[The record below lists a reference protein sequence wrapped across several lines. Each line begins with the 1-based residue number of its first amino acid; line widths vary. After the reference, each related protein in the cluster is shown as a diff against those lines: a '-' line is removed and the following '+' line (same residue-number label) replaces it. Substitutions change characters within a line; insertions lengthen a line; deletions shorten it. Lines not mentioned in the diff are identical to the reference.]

1 MIVPSIDLMD
11 GRAVQLVQGRR
22 KVLDAGDPRPI
33 AERFARVGE
42 VAVVDLDAALG
53 RGSNAAVMEE
63 LCRLA
68 PCRVGGGIR
77 DRDAALDWL
86 DRGASK
92 VVLGTAAVPEVLRAL
107 PPERVVAALDAWEGE
122 VVVKGWTERTG
133 RTVYDGMSE
142 LRGLVG
148 GFLVTF
154 VEGEG
159 KEGGFPRDEV
169 SRLADAAGDARLTV
183 AGGITTAEEVGWL
196 DRAGADA
203 QVGMALYR
211 GTLGLAEAFT
221 APLTSERADGLWPT
235 VVTDERGGALGL
247 AWSSLESV
255 QVAIDEGRGTYHS
268 RSRGLWRK
276 GATSGA
282 TQRLVG
288 IEADCDRD
296 ALRFTVRQSG
306 AGFCHLDEWTCFGP
320 ARGLTALARTIADR
334 RRNPVPGSLT
344 ARLLSDDAFLRG
356 KLIEEAGELGEAV
369 VELGEGVGDPGETA
383 GDAAEAPGA
392 RRVVEEAADMMY
404 FLNVALERAGADM
417 ADVEREL
424 DRRSLTLSRR
434 VASAPKGVGLPGNR
448 RAAPPTKPV
457 DPAAG
462 TRVRLRRVAAADVGR
477 SRQSAV
483 PPEVMG
489 PVLEIVEAVR
499 ERGEEAVREFAQRW
513 DGLEAGGALV
523 RTPQEMEAALRSLP
537 RAHREVLERAAGR
550 IEHFARAQ
558 LEAAAP
564 VDVAVEGGRAGDRLV
579 PVRVAGCYAPGGRFP
594 LPSSV
599 LMTAVTARVAG
610 VREVWLAS
618 PRPSREVMAAGAAAG
633 AAGLLGVG
641 GAHAVAAMAYGVPP
655 VPRCDVVAGPGNQ
668 WVTAA
673 KLLLSGVVGI
683 DLLAGP
689 SELAVLAD
697 EDGDPALIA
706 ADLLAQAEHDP
717 AALPI
722 LVTTHEPLVA
732 RVEEELA
739 RQLADLPT
747 AEVARAALHNGFAVV
762 ASEEDAL
769 LCTRELAAEHLQLHG
784 SRASE
789 WEESLDR
796 FGTLFVGE
804 TVAEVFG
811 DYGAGPNHTLPTGG
825 TARFTGGLSVFSFLR
840 RPTWLRLEGGPATDA
855 LARDTAALARME
867 GLEAHARA
875 AEARLRS
882 RPGAVRAS
890 RR

>member
-42 VAVVDLDAALG
+42 IAVVDLDAALG

-63 LCRLA
+63 LCGLA
-68 PCRVGGGIR
+68 TCRVGGGIR
-77 DRDAALDWL
+77 DRDTALEWL
-86 DRGASK
+86 DRGAAK
-92 VVLGTAAVPEVLRAL
+92 VVLGTAAVPDVLQAL
-107 PPERVVAALDAWEGE
+107 PRERVVAALDAWEGE

-133 RTVYDGMSE
+133 RTVYDGMRE

-169 SRLADAAGDARLTV
+169 ARLAGAAGDARLTV

-221 APLTSERADGLWPT
+221 APLTSERPDGLWPT
-235 VVTDERGGALGL
+235 VVVDERGVALGL
-247 AWSSLESV
+247 VWSSLESV
-255 QVAIDEGRGTYHS
+255 RAAIDEGRGIYHS

-288 IEADCDRD
+288 IAADCDRD
-296 ALRFTVRQSG
+296 ALRFAVRQAG
-306 AGFCHLDEWTCFGP
+306 AGFCHRDEWTCFGP

-369 VELGEGVGDPGETA
+369 GETGQAVGDSARAA
-383 GDAAEAPGA
+383 GGSAGAAGGSAGAAGA
-392 RRVVEEAADMMY
+392 RRVVEEAADLMY
-404 FLNVALERAGADM
+404 FLNAALERAGVGL

-424 DRRSLTLSRR
+424 DRRSLTVSRR
-434 VASAPKGVGLPGNR
+434 VASAPKGTGASAGRV
-448 RAAPPTKPV
+448 AVSPP
-457 DPAAG
+457 
-462 TRVRLRRVAAADVGR
+462 RVRLRRVAAADVGR
-477 SRQSAV
+477 SRQQAV
-483 PPEVMG
+483 PPGIMG
-489 PVLEIVEAVR
+489 PALEIIEAVR
-499 ERGEEAVREFAQRW
+499 ERGEEAVREFARRW

-523 RTPQEMEAALRSLP
+523 RTPREMEAALESLP

-558 LEAAAP
+558 LESAAA
-564 VDVAVEGGRAGDRLV
+564 VDVAVQGGRAGDRLV

-594 LPSSV
+594 LPSSA

-618 PRPSREVMAAGAAAG
+618 PRPSREVMAAGAVAG
-633 AAGLLGVG
+633 AAGMLGVG

-655 VPRCDVVAGPGNQ
+655 VPRCDVVAGPGNE

-689 SELAVLAD
+689 SELAVLTD
-697 EDGDPALIA
+697 EHGDPALIA

-717 AALPI
+717 AALPV
-722 LVTTHEPLVA
+722 LVTTHDPLVGY
-732 RVEEELA
+732 VEEELA

-747 AEVARAALHNGFAVV
+747 AEVAMEALRNGFAVV
-762 ASEEDAL
+762 APEEEAL
-769 LCTRELAAEHLQLHG
+769 RCTQELAAEHLQLHG

-789 WEESLDR
+789 WEELLDR

-804 TVAEVFG
+804 SVAEVFG

-840 RPTWLRLEGGPATDA
+840 RPTWLRLTGGPATDE
-855 LARDTAALARME
+855 LAGDTAALARME

-875 AEARLRS
+875 AEARVRR
-882 RPGAVRAS
+882 RPGSVKAP

>member
-77 DRDAALDWL
+77 DPDAALDWL
-86 DRGASK
+86 DRGAAK
-92 VVLGTAAVPEVLRAL
+92 VVLGTAAVPEVLGAL
-107 PPERVVAALDAWEGE
+107 PRERVVAALDAWEGE

-133 RTVYDGMSE
+133 RTVYDGMRE

-159 KEGGFPRDEV
+159 KEAGFPREEV
-169 SRLADAAGDARLTV
+169 SRLADAAGGARLTV

-221 APLTSERADGLWPT
+221 ASLTSERADGLWPT
-235 VVTDERGGALGL
+235 IVSDERGVALGL
-247 AWSSLESV
+247 VWSSLESV
-255 QVAIDEGRGTYHS
+255 RAAIDEGRGIYHS

-282 TQRLVG
+282 TQRLVD
-288 IEADCDRD
+288 IAADCDRD

-306 AGFCHLDEWTCFGP
+306 AGFCHRDEWTCFGP

-334 RRNPVPGSLT
+334 RRSPVPGSLT
-344 ARLLSDDAFLRG
+344 ARLLSDHAFLRG
-356 KLIEEAGELGEAV
+356 KLIEEAGELG
-369 VELGEGVGDPGETA
+369 
-383 GDAAEAPGA
+383 DAAGA
-392 RRVVEEAADMMY
+392 RRVVEEAADLMY
-404 FLNVALERAGADM
+404 FLNVALERAGVDM

-424 DRRSLTLSRR
+424 DRRSLAVSRR
-434 VASAPKGVGLPGNR
+434 VASVPKGAGLPGNLR
-448 RAAPPTKPV
+448 TAPATKRA

-462 TRVRLRRVAAADVGR
+462 SSVRLRRVAAADVDR
-477 SRQSAV
+477 RRQPAV
-483 PPEVMG
+483 PPEIMG
-489 PVLEIVEAVR
+489 PAMEIVEAVR
-499 ERGEEAVREFAQRW
+499 ERGEEAVREYAERW

-523 RTPQEMEAALRSLP
+523 RSPREMEAALRSLP
-537 RAHREVLERAAGR
+537 RADREVLQRAAGR

-558 LEAAAP
+558 LESAAP
-564 VDVAVEGGRAGDRLV
+564 VDVAVQGGRAGDRLV

-618 PRPSREVMAAGAAAG
+618 PRPSREVMAAGAVAG

-689 SELAVLAD
+689 SELAVLTD

-732 RVEEELA
+732 QVEAELA
-739 RQLADLPT
+739 RQLGDLPT
-747 AEVARAALHNGFAVV
+747 AEVARAALRNGFAIV
-762 ASEEDAL
+762 APEEDAL
-769 LCTRELAAEHLQLHG
+769 RCTRALAPEHLQLHG
-784 SRASE
+784 GRARD

-825 TARFTGGLSVFSFLR
+825 TARFTAGLSVFSFLR
-840 RPTWLRLEGGPATDA
+840 RPTWLRLGGGPATDA

-882 RPGAVRAS
+882 RPGSARAS

>member
-1 MIVPSIDLMD
+1 M
-11 GRAVQLVQGRR
+11 
-22 KVLDAGDPRPI
+22 
-33 AERFARVGE
+33 
-42 VAVVDLDAALG
+42 
-53 RGSNAAVMEE
+53 
-63 LCRLA
+63 
-68 PCRVGGGIR
+68 GGGIR

-86 DRGASK
+86 DRGAAK
-92 VVLGTAAVPEVLRAL
+92 IVLGTAAVPEVLGAL
-107 PPERVVAALDAWEGE
+107 PRERVVAALDAWEGE

-133 RTVYDGMSE
+133 RTVYDGMRE

-235 VVTDERGGALGL
+235 VVADERGVALGL
-247 AWSSLESV
+247 VWSSLESV
-255 QVAIDEGRGTYHS
+255 RAAIDEGRGIYHS

-282 TQRLVG
+282 TQRLLD
-288 IEADCDRD
+288 IAADCDRD

-306 AGFCHLDEWTCFGP
+306 AGFCHRDEWTCFGS
-320 ARGLTALARTIADR
+320 ARGLTALAHTIASR
-334 RRNPVPGSLT
+334 RRSPVPGSLT
-344 ARLLSDDAFLRG
+344 ARSLSDDAFLRG
-356 KLIEEAGELGEAV
+356 KLIEEAGEL
-369 VELGEGVGDPGETA
+369 
-383 GDAAEAPGA
+383 AEAAGA
-392 RRVVEEAADMMY
+392 RRVAEEAADLVY
-404 FLNVALERAGADM
+404 FLTVALERAGVDM

-424 DRRSLTLSRR
+424 DRRSLAVSRR
-434 VASAPKGVGLPGNR
+434 DASAPKGAGLPGNPL
-448 RAAPPTKPV
+448 AATTTQRM
-457 DPAAG
+457 DPAADS
-462 TRVRLRRVAAADVGR
+462 RVRLRRVAAADVGR
-477 SRQSAV
+477 SRQPAV
-483 PPEVMG
+483 PPEIMG
-489 PVLEIVEAVR
+489 PAEEIVEAVR
-499 ERGEEAVREFAQRW
+499 ERGEEAVREFAERW

-523 RTPQEMEAALRSLP
+523 RSPREMEAALGSLP
-537 RAHREVLERAAGR
+537 RADREVLQRAAGR

-558 LEAAAP
+558 LESAAP
-564 VDVAVEGGRAGDRLV
+564 VDVAVQGGRAGDRLV
-579 PVRVAGCYAPGGRFP
+579 PVRVVGCYAPGGRFP

-618 PRPSREVMAAGAAAG
+618 PRPSREVMAAGAVAG

-689 SELAVLAD
+689 SELVVLTD

-732 RVEEELA
+732 HVEAELA

-747 AEVARAALHNGFAVV
+747 AEVASAALKNGFAVV
-762 ASEEDAL
+762 APVEDAL
-769 LCTRELAAEHLQLHG
+769 RCTRALAAEHLQLHG
-784 SRASE
+784 GRARE
-789 WEESLDR
+789 WQESLDR

-840 RPTWLRLEGGPATDA
+840 RPTWLQLEGGPATDA

-882 RPGAVRAS
+882 RPGSVRES